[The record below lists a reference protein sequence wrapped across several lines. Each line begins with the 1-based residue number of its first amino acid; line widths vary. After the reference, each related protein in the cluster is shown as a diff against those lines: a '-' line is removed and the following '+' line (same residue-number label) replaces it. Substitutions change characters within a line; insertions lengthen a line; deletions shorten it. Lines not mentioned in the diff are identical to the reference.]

1 MSMEAELCRW
11 STYNT
16 MLSKETGRAVP
27 IMVVE
32 CLLNSDSISASLSD
46 TILIVRRM
54 FVCEREREC
63 VCAYVRSVY

>member
-1 MSMEAELCRW
+1 
-11 STYNT
+11 

-32 CLLNSDSISASLSD
+32 CLLNSDSVSASLSD

-54 FVCEREREC
+54 FVCEKEREC